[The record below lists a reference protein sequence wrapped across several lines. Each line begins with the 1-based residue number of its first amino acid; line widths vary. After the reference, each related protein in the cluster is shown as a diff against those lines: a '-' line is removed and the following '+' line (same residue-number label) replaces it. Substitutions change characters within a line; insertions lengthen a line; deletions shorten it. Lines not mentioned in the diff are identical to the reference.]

1 MKIIILDKVN
11 STHTYIKELIKDKGY
26 TYPTCIMTS
35 FQTNG
40 IGSRGNSWQ
49 GKKGNL
55 FFSFVLEKKD
65 LPKDLQ
71 LQSASIYFSYILKEV
86 LADKGS
92 NLWLKWPNDFYVDEK
107 KVGGTITTATKDLI
121 YCGIGINLID
131 VSEDFGKL
139 DINIDSKSILE
150 LYFETLKKESS
161 WKQIFSQFKIEFQ
174 RSKKYKATLDN
185 KKVSLEKA
193 VLNDDG
199 SIQIDNKKV
208 FSLR

>member
-11 STHTYIKELIKDKGY
+11 STHTYLKELIKKEGY

-35 FQTNG
+35 LQTNG

-49 GKKGNL
+49 GKPGNL

-65 LPKDLQ
+65 LPKDLE
-71 LQSASIYFSYILKEV
+71 LQSASIYFSYILKDV
-86 LADKGS
+86 LFTKGS
-92 NLWLKWPNDFYVDEK
+92 KLWLKWPNDFYLGK
-107 KVGGTITTATKDLI
+107 KKIGGTITTATKDLI
-121 YCGIGINLID
+121 YCGIGLNLID

-139 DINIDSKSILE
+139 DIKIDSKSILE

-161 WKQIFSQFKIEFQ
+161 WKQIFSQFKIEFL
-174 RSKKYKATLDN
+174 RSKKFKATLDN
-185 KKVSLEKA
+185 KKVSLENA
-193 VLNDDG
+193 VLNNDG
-199 SIQIDNKKV
+199 SIEIDNKKV

>member
-11 STHTYIKELIKDKGY
+11 STHTYLRELIKREGY

-35 FQTNG
+35 LQTDG

-49 GKKGNL
+49 GKDGNL
-55 FFSFVLEKKD
+55 FFSFVFEKKT
-65 LPKDLQ
+65 LPNDLQ

-86 LADKGS
+86 LANKGS
-92 NLWLKWPNDFYVDEK
+92 NLWLKWPNDFYIKDK
-107 KVGGTITTATKDLI
+107 KIGGTITTATKDLI
-121 YCGIGINLID
+121 YCGIGLNLID

-139 DINIDSKSILE
+139 DIKIDSKSILE

-161 WKQIFSQFKIEFQ
+161 WKEIFSQFKIEFN
-174 RSKKYKATLDN
+174 RSKKFKATLDN
-185 KKVSLEKA
+185 KKVSLENA
-193 VLNDDG
+193 LLNDDG
-199 SIQIDNKKV
+199 SIEIDNTKV